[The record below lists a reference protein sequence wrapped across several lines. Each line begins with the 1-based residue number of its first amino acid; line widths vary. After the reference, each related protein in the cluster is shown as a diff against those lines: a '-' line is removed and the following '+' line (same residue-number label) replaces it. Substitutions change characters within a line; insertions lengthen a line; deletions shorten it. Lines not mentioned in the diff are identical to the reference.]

1 MPVDPVILIIKN
13 DFRIHRN
20 LLSQIRVGSNDNSSK
35 RNDILLFP
43 LGKIGL
49 NNRDSNN
56 NKKERNNID
65 LCLELFRLVAIIDSF
80 EARNPLF
87 IAFDEE

>member
-1 MPVDPVILIIKN
+1 
-13 DFRIHRN
+13 
-20 LLSQIRVGSNDNSSK
+20 
-35 RNDILLFP
+35 LFP

-49 NNRDSNN
+49 NNRDNNN
-56 NKKERNNID
+56 NKEKGDNID
-65 LCLELFRLVAIIDSF
+65 LCPESSRLVATIDSF